1 MAPHAIAPHA
11 EAAPAEPAPETEPD
25 AGGQPWQQPSH
36 PGAGRDSPPGDDQR
50 GVTVPSAGDRGE
62 QPGGLYPPTT
72 EARAWPAGHEAGPEM
87 PAGVR
92 YRSALDPLLPASL
105 RVPPRRDAPAAPVAV
120 TAPGAP
126 GAASAPG
133 ALAADVAGAAVSGP
147 GVRPARRYRPA
158 ADDFATERVPAG
170 LASAFFALHGA
181 DVSDVPVRRGRI
193 VSRQATRLDAAAFS
207 HGGVVYLPDSAGS
220 LGQAQAQALLA
231 HELTHAVQQRMLGAA
246 LPGEASAEG
255 RELEE
260 QAVATQRWFLGATS
274 PVPALAL
281 LPSGTAASLTHAP
294 AARPAP
300 AGDAVA
306 TGASG
311 GAGAAEAPG
320 PAGERLVQ
328 RQPVEAAPAP
338 TAASTGQATPDGTA
352 PALPLPGESPAV
364 AGAHPGLAE
373 LRDQLAQL
381 AGQRPAAL
389 DDPTELD
396 ELAAKLYRRLRSR
409 LRLELIVDRERAGLL
424 TDFR

>member
-1 MAPHAIAPHA
+1 VR
-11 EAAPAEPAPETEPD
+11 
-25 AGGQPWQQPSH
+25 
-36 PGAGRDSPPGDDQR
+36 GA
-50 GVTVPSAGDRGE
+50 
-62 QPGGLYPPTT
+62 
-72 EARAWPAGHEAGPEM
+72 
-87 PAGVR
+87 
-92 YRSALDPLLPASL
+92 
-105 RVPPRRDAPAAPVAV
+105 
-120 TAPGAP
+120 
-126 GAASAPG
+126 
-133 ALAADVAGAAVSGP
+133 

-170 LASAFFALHGA
+170 LASAFFALHGT

-207 HGGVVYLPDSAGS
+207 RDGVVYLPDSAGS
-220 LGQAQAQALLA
+220 LGQPQAQALLA

-260 QAVATQRWFLGATS
+260 QAMATQRWFLGATG

-281 LPSGTAASLTHAP
+281 LPSGTAAQLTHAP
-294 AARPAP
+294 AARHAP
-300 AGDAVA
+300 GTVAGETIGDAFA
-306 TGASG
+306 TATSA
-311 GAGAAEAPG
+311 GAGTPA

-338 TAASTGQATPDGTA
+338 TAASTGSATADGAA
-352 PALPLPGESPAV
+352 PAMPPPDLSTAV
-364 AGAHPGLAE
+364 ADGQPGLAE
-373 LRDQLAQL
+373 LRDQLAEI
-381 AGQRPAAL
+381 AGQRRAAL